1 MILIYDMVLKTT
13 FFGVVSVWISGR
25 LGVLAFLHLFSYAQS
40 EGLEAR
46 GMAATERVGKMTVG
60 WRIG

>member
-1 MILIYDMVLKTT
+1 M
-13 FFGVVSVWISGR
+13 FFGVVSVWISGK

-60 WRIG
+60 WRLG